1 MIPAEKAS
9 CTKGGFYPLQGAE
22 GKDSFMTEGIPT
34 RQDLESRFRLVSTPI
49 TFGPGAVDEAGWE
62 LKQLGVRRVMIV
74 TDPGVA
80 GAGIA
85 DKVLQ
90 KIESQNIECEV
101 FDRVGVEPSLA
112 SMQEAADFAAEGE
125 FDGFVGVG
133 GGSSLDTAKV
143 ANLVAT
149 HPAPVA
155 DYIYPPI
162 GEGRKPPSPL
172 RPLLA
177 IPTTAGTG
185 SEATT
190 IAALDLPDLKTKAA
204 ISHRFLRPDHGIV
217 DPLLTRSMP
226 PDVTASCGLDVACHA
241 VESFTAKPFH
251 ERPAPE
257 TPEQR
262 PPFQGSN
269 PISDIWAST
278 ALEYAGTYL
287 RRAVADGD
295 DIEAR
300 GHMMLGASIAGIGF
314 GSAGT
319 AIPHACSYPIAS
331 LKHDFKSPGYPEDPF
346 VPHGFAVIVTA
357 PAAFRFTYP
366 ANPEKHRLAAEL
378 LTGKPVPAADEDAL
392 PNALLGL
399 MKDIGAPSGLREL
412 GYDEGDVDALAD
424 GALKQQRQLT
434 IAPRE
439 AGHAALAAIFRESLD
454 NW

>member
-1 MIPAEKAS
+1 
-9 CTKGGFYPLQGAE
+9 
-22 GKDSFMTEGIPT
+22 MTEGIPT
-34 RQDLESRFRLVSTPI
+34 RRDLESRFRLVSTPI
-49 TFGPGAVDEAGWE
+49 TFGEGAAEEAGWE
-62 LKQLGVRRVMIV
+62 LKQLGVKRAMIV
-74 TDPGVA
+74 TDPAVA
-80 GAGIA
+80 AAGIVE
-85 DKVLQ
+85 KVLQ
-90 KIESQNIECEV
+90 TIGSENIECEV
-101 FDRVGVEPSLA
+101 FDRVEVEP
-112 SMQEAADFAAEGE
+112 
-125 FDGFVGVG
+125 
-133 GGSSLDTAKV
+133 
-143 ANLVAT
+143 
-149 HPAPVA
+149 PVA

-162 GEGRKPPSPL
+162 GEGRKPPAPL

-190 IAALDLPDLKTKAA
+190 IAALDLPELKTKAA
-204 ISHRFLRPDHGIV
+204 ISHRFLRPNHGIV

-251 ERPAPE
+251 ERPAPR
-257 TPEQR
+257 TPEER

-269 PISDIWAST
+269 PVSDIWASQ
-278 ALEYAGTYL
+278 ALEYAGRYL
-287 RRAVADGD
+287 GRAVADGED
-295 DIEAR
+295 VEAR

-331 LKHDFKSPGYPEDPF
+331 LKHDFRSPGYPERPF

-366 ANPEKHRLAAEL
+366 ADPDKHRIAAEL
-378 LTGKPVPAADEDAL
+378 LTGKEIPDADENAL
-392 PNALLGL
+392 PNALLWL
-399 MKDIGAPSGLREL
+399 MKEAGAPSGLREL
-412 GYDEGDVDALAD
+412 GYDEDDVDDLAD

-439 AGHAALAAIFRESLD
+439 AGHAELAAIFRASLE